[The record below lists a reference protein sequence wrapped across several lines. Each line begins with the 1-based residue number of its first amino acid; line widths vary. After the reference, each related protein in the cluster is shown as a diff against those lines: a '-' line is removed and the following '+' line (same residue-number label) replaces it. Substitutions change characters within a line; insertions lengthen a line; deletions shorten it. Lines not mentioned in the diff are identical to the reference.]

1 MRFHGKNVV
10 LLCFFPQYLPVYAP
24 SEEEKQNPSLFANNV
39 RKVMAKYVPL
49 RLFFNVTRVH
59 RWSSILWF
67 VPADRALE
75 VPLTDLSFEDRE
87 IILSEGELRIFDFSS
102 LLEFNH
108 LVCRLGWVEGRLDQ
122 PVRLGRLGVS
132 RDFGLSRLEKR
143 WLLVVAGS
151 ITPEP

>member
-59 RWSSILWF
+59 R
-67 VPADRALE
+67 
-75 VPLTDLSFEDRE
+75 
-87 IILSEGELRIFDFSS
+87 
-102 LLEFNH
+102 
-108 LVCRLGWVEGRLDQ
+108 
-122 PVRLGRLGVS
+122 
-132 RDFGLSRLEKR
+132 
-143 WLLVVAGS
+143 
-151 ITPEP
+151 